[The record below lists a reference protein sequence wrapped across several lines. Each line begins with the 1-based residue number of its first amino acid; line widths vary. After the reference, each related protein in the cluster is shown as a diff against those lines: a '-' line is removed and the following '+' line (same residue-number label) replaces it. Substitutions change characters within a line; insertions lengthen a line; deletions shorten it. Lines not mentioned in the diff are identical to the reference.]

1 LGLIFI
7 IFFDFSKSFCIFASV
22 IIQSEMK
29 VIFITLL
36 FFTVLSVVKVQA
48 QVGIGTLTPH
58 PKAALDIESIDR
70 GLLLPRMT
78 TAQRDAM
85 GTVPYGMVIFNTTD
99 SLLQYYNG
107 ECWLNAFQQNCTDCY
122 FNSYLTITQDT
133 IDRLVSDS
141 ITTVVQVNQIGGT
154 PQNITLSLFGTP
166 PVGVTYQFSNNPIL
180 GSGSSN
186 LTFYV
191 TPFTPAGTF
200 PILIQAFCGPSI
212 RTMVYVLTILPCYE
226 LTVLNNTVNYDV
238 STHLYQQY
246 PSAPTNSP
254 VCVVTTVNSGVL
266 VTSNTTSQPA
276 FTTGNLPT
284 GSIVGIINNGA
295 IIGKG
300 GDGGIAYDPL
310 NNLTGD
316 GTGGGHALNLTT
328 KTAILNNGYL
338 FGGGGGG
345 GSAAFRIGFN
355 LTLPNPLP
363 PVFIGFA
370 VGSGGGGGAGNG
382 LGGVAGSLISLYAN
396 GQNGTGGIAGTY
408 GLGGVLN
415 NPFTV
420 PGFPINIGIGSITLV
435 ANPNTIGGAGGPYG
449 LPGSQGV
456 FSVTLTGSFTPI
468 IGPTISLGPFSVP
481 IPVPMPLAGAAGYAV
496 KRNGNLLNGIP
507 DNNYQTIFIKGQ
519 VGN

>member
-1 LGLIFI
+1 MKKIFYHIVFFSI
-7 IFFDFSKSFCIFASV
+7 ILANF
-22 IIQSEMK
+22 
-29 VIFITLL
+29 LN
-36 FFTVLSVVKVQA
+36 A
-48 QVGIGTLTPH
+48 QVGIGTLNPH
-58 PKAALDIESIDR
+58 PKAALDIETIDR
-70 GLLLPRMT
+70 GLLLPRLT

-85 GTVPYGMVIFNTTD
+85 GTVPYGLVIFNTTD
-99 SLLQYYNG
+99 SIMQYFNG
-107 ECWLNAFQQNCTDCY
+107 ECWLNAYQQNCTDCY
-122 FNSYLTITQDT
+122 FNANLTIVQDT

-141 ITTVVQVNQIGGT
+141 IQTVINVNQIAGT

-166 PVGVTYQFSNNPIL
+166 PVGVTHQFSNNPIM
-180 GSGSSN
+180 GSGSST

-212 RTMVYVLTILPCYE
+212 RTLVYVLTILPCYE
-226 LTVLNNTVNYDV
+226 LTVLNNTNNYSV

-246 PSAPTNSP
+246 PNAPTNSP
-254 VCVVTTVNSGVL
+254 VCVVTTVNPGVL
-266 VTSNTTSQPA
+266 VSSPNAAQPA
-276 FTTGNLPT
+276 FTTGNLPA

-300 GDGGIAYDPL
+300 GDGGIAYDPI
-310 NNLTGD
+310 NNLTGN
-316 GTGGGHALNLTT
+316 GTDGGHALYLTT

-345 GSAAFRIGFN
+345 GSAAFRLGFN
-355 LTLPNPLP
+355 LPLPSPLPN
-363 PVFIGFA
+363 VFIGFA

-382 LGGVAGSLISLYAN
+382 QGGVAGSLISLYAN

-408 GLGGVLN
+408 GMGGILN

-420 PGFPINIGIGSITLV
+420 PGFPISIGIGTITLV
-435 ANPNTIGGAGGPYG
+435 ANPNTVGGAGGPYG

-456 FSVTLTGSFTPI
+456 FNISLTGSFSPI
-468 IGPTISLGPFSVP
+468 IGPTISLGPFTVP
-481 IPVPMPLAGAAGYAV
+481 IPVPMPLPGAAGFAV